1 METNVLTLT
10 EMYQKEN
17 GIEADDN
24 QRFKGMCIKYFS
36 LCSVY
41 VQSMF
46 SVKVSRSH

>member
-24 QRFKGMCIKYFS
+24 QRFKGMYFKNISVYIWSTFS
-36 LCSVY
+36 LCSV
-41 VQSMF
+41 
-46 SVKVSRSH
+46 